1 MNKVSAFVKKN
12 EQTIKR
18 IGLATVG
25 FVVGAIASAS
35 VGLTFKKEK
44 PKELVCINPDY
55 YDNFDDAVA
64 AFKELQKTT
73 KNAALFDSYG
83 EAYGVFDESPVLGP
97 IK

>member
-1 MNKVSAFVKKN
+1 MNKVSAFVKRN

-18 IGLATVG
+18 IGIAAAG
-25 FVVGAIASAS
+25 FVVGTVASTLI
-35 VGLTFKKEK
+35 GFTFKKEK
-44 PKELVCINPDY
+44 PKELLCINPDY

-73 KNAALFDSYG
+73 KNAVLVDSYG
-83 EAYGVFDESPVLGP
+83 EAYGVFDESPVIGP